1 MLPKAISPLNP
12 GSRFGQGYT
21 ISNTVRVQPYSKK
34 ELCDLYNVKHRVLA
48 GWLAR
53 FKDEIGEIT
62 GRYYTA
68 KQVEI
73 IFDKIGLP
81 YDIKEDE

>member
-1 MLPKAISPLNP
+1 MTSKPVSPLNP
-12 GSRFGQGYT
+12 GSRFGKGYM
-21 ISNTVRVQPYSKK
+21 INHTVRVQPYSKK
-34 ELCDLYNVKHRVLA
+34 ELCDLYNIKHRVLA
-48 GWLAR
+48 GWLAP
-53 FKDEIGEIT
+53 FKHEIGEMT

-81 YDIKEDE
+81 YDIKEY